1 MILCTRKRKFGPR
14 NPAAG
19 WRPLVLHWRRRRQPR
34 SPAQT
39 VRVMQSR
46 QVFYFPQ
53 VHLHFTTLPGGPQR
67 QSLATRILRTVRT
80 IKKQRDM
87 LDRKWTRIVT
97 HNNTLQTRDG
107 NPLPMGI
114 YAPDASRPKYLLQT
128 ATTRALFVNK
138 STSHQTTHD
147 QKFFASTIKLQT
159 RHEQV
164 SLSRTFLR
172 AREEAPLPRRSA
184 PRESPVFPS
193 SPNKTSRQF
202 QFGNSEE
209 LVWRRKPQHTTASE
223 DSPIANTKEIA
234 SRQSLLRTNTA
245 TTHAPS
251 AAPQSNQTT
260 PQQLTKLDPGLLDRL
275 ADDVIR
281 RVEKRARIERD
292 RRGL

>member
-1 MILCTRKRKFGPR
+1 MIFCTRKRKFSPTNR
-14 NPAAG
+14 ATG

-34 SPAQT
+34 SQVQT
-39 VRVMQSR
+39 VRVLQSQ

-67 QSLATRILRTVRT
+67 RSLATRILRTTRT
-80 IKKQRDM
+80 IERQRF
-87 LDRKWTRIVT
+87 LQDRIRTTIVT
-97 HNNTLQTRDG
+97 HNNTLQTRAG
-107 NPLPMGI
+107 NPLPLGI
-114 YAPDASRPKYLLQT
+114 DAPDASRPKSLLQT
-128 ATTRALFVNK
+128 ATTRAFYINK

-159 RHEQV
+159 RHDQV
-164 SLSRTFLR
+164 ALSRTFLR
-172 AREEAPLPRRSA
+172 SRDEAPLPRRSA

-193 SPNKTSRQF
+193 SRNKTSPQF

-209 LVWRRKPQHTTASE
+209 LVWRRKPQHTTAIE
-223 DSPIANTKEIA
+223 DSPIANTKEAA
-234 SRQSLLRTNTA
+234 SRQSLLRTSTA
-245 TTHAPS
+245 ATHAPS

-260 PQQLTKLDPGLLDRL
+260 AQQLTKLDPGLLDRL